1 MFNIFD
7 LEIVT
12 YLQQQVL
19 GDQKLT
25 KDITPQLVAK
35 VDDWLAKMKVVQDT
49 MVVERELFN
58 KEKVMWVDMLNNSI
72 VEQQATIQSWDVKFA
87 SIQKQV
93 ILMHLWNMDLYIIK
107 MKASGI
113 MGCGHMC
120 FKLVKILHFVDII
133 KTINATYWN
142 WPRHVENKTKKKPK
156 FPFIYGKYVSN
167 TKELNTY
174 NHKYK

>member
-12 YLQQQVL
+12 YLQQQML

-25 KDITPQLVAK
+25 KDITTQLVAK

-72 VEQQATIQSWDVKFA
+72 VEQQATIQSWDIKFA
-87 SIQKQV
+87 SMQKQV
-93 ILMHLWNMDLYIIK
+93 ILMHLRNMDLYIIK

-120 FKLVKILHFVDII
+120 FKLKFCILLTSLKLSMQLLLELA
-133 KTINATYWN
+133 KTCGKK
-142 WPRHVENKTKKKPK
+142 KTKQKPK
-156 FPFIYGKYVSN
+156 FPFIYGKYVSI
-167 TKELNTY
+167 LGS
-174 NHKYK
+174 

>member
-1 MFNIFD
+1 M
-7 LEIVT
+7 
-12 YLQQQVL
+12 L

-25 KDITPQLVAK
+25 NDITTQLVAK

-72 VEQQATIQSWDVKFA
+72 VEQQATIQSWDIKFA

-93 ILMHLWNMDLYIIK
+93 IIMHLWNMDLYISK

-113 MGCGHMC
+113 MGCDHMC
-120 FKLVKILHFVDII
+120 FKLVKSLHFVDII
-133 KTINATYWN
+133 QTINATPIGIGQDMW
-142 WPRHVENKTKKKPK
+142 KTKQKPK
-156 FPFIYGKYVSN
+156 FPFIYGKYVSI
-167 TKELNTY
+167 LGS
-174 NHKYK
+174 

>member
-1 MFNIFD
+1 M
-7 LEIVT
+7 
-12 YLQQQVL
+12 L

-25 KDITPQLVAK
+25 KDMTTQLVAK

-72 VEQQATIQSWDVKFA
+72 VEQQATIQSWDIKFA

-113 MGCGHMC
+113 MGCDHMC

-133 KTINATYWN
+133 KTINATPIGIGQDMW
-142 WPRHVENKTKKKPK
+142 KTKTKQEPK
-156 FPFIYGKYVSN
+156 FPFIYEKYVSI
-167 TKELNTY
+167 LQS
-174 NHKYK
+174 